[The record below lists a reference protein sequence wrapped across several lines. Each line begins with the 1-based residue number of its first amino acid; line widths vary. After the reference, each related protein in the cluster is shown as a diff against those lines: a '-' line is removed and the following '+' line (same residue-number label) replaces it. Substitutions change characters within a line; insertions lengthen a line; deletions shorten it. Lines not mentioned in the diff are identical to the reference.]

1 MRKFSKILSAF
12 LALIMLLGCCVLT
25 VSAQN
30 DSNAQ
35 TVSDVWDGSTDTTW
49 YDSESTT
56 KTYTITKPEELA
68 GLASL
73 VNAGNSFAE
82 WTITLGNDL
91 YFNTGDASEWKGK
104 NVTGVNK
111 WTAIGKLNNPFKGTF
126 DGNGH
131 VISGLYDYKT
141 DGSYRGLFALLDG
154 ATVINVSVVNSC
166 FNASLRIGT
175 IAGGTLNNST
185 IQNCYTNAIINKV
198 GNDGGNIYYGGIVG
212 DDSGST
218 IENCWFDG
226 TVDGTP
232 AAGDAKNN
240 QYVGGIVGRTKGAAN
255 ISNCLVTGSISGKT
269 YVGGIAG
276 NMSNAN
282 AEINNCLVLPK
293 AFTVTNSTYGLF
305 ACATAAVSLNNVYGK
320 WSDTASLPDSAKSLV
335 SSDVSGTYGLK
346 ELDTMKGDTAKTTLP
361 TFDFDG
367 VDTDGTE
374 DIWLTVTD
382 GTPVIA
388 SLAYVA
394 KNKTSD
400 PVYYGHQTTVE
411 AGGVYS
417 ARFIAVIDDYTKYDE
432 IGFDITIDGQKVPFN
447 CWCVYNS
454 ILGGDYD
461 DPYTAEELGGRYV
474 VALRLTGFT
483 EAKQV
488 TVTPW
493 VIYEGEEQPTY
504 GTTKVVNVA
513 ARVVTPE

>member
-166 FNASLRIGT
+166 FNARLRIGT

-226 TVDGTP
+226 TVDGTL
-232 AAGDAKNN
+232 AAGDVKDNKL
-240 QYVGGIVGRTKGAAN
+240 VGGMVGRTTGAAN

-276 NMSNAN
+276 DMSGDGAV
-282 AEINNCLVLPK
+282 INNCLVLPK

-335 SSDVSGTYGLK
+335 SSDVSGTYGLN
-346 ELDTMKGDTAKTTLP
+346 ELDTMKGDAAKTSLNG
-361 TFDFDG
+361 FDFDG
-367 VDTDGTE
+367 DDAV
-374 DIWLTVTD
+374 WATVTD
-382 GTPVIA
+382 GTPVIKA
-388 SLAYVA
+388 LAYVA

-400 PVYYGHQTTVE
+400 PIFDYWQSTMETSGKYD
-411 AGGVYS
+411 
-417 ARFIAVIDDYTKYDE
+417 ARFIAIVDDYTKYDE
-432 IGFDITIDGQKVPFN
+432 IGFDIAIDGQTVSFN

-461 DPYTAEELGGRYV
+461 DPYTAEELGGRYIVAV
-474 VALRLTGFT
+474 VLEGMSG
-483 EAKQV
+483 EKDV

-493 VIYEGEEQPTY
+493 VKYKGETEKTM
-504 GTTKVVNVA
+504 GTTKTATVKATVA
-513 ARVVTPE
+513 DETT